1 MFRHHLLLIY
11 RNLKRYKTTFFINL
25 TGLSTGLACTLLI
38 FLWVR
43 DELWVDKFHE
53 ADSRI
58 HQVMMQFNSEGG
70 IGVGPETFSI
80 LAETLVEEVPEVE
93 LAVSEAVNP
102 DKSLLRVNDQS
113 IKSSGVYASKDYF
126 NIFSYPLDKG
136 EKDKVLAD
144 QSNIVISRDLALKLF
159 SSLEDIIG
167 NEIVIDG
174 KGQYLVSGIFHI
186 PSSSTRQFDF
196 VLPLATA
203 FKHYPNLTNNWDNSW
218 VNTHILLSEG
228 ADITQLNHKITDL
241 IHSNTGSE
249 YLTAFTI
256 KYSDAYLYGKYE
268 DGVQT
273 GGRIE
278 YVWLFSI
285 IAGFVILIACINFM
299 NLSTANASRKLKEV
313 GIKKAIGVARK
324 SLIIQFLGETLT
336 MAFLALALAM
346 VMVFLV
352 LPQFNQIT
360 AKQLSLNFD
369 FQMIAVLLV
378 ITLLT
383 GFLAGGYPALY
394 LSGFKP
400 TVVLKGRLTSSTG
413 ELWIRKGLIIFQF
426 IMSVILVVAVL
437 VVYKQMQLIQH
448 KNLGY
453 DKDHVIYFQMEG
465 KVKDH
470 LETFLS
476 EVTQIPGVSN
486 ASSMF
491 LTFFGDL
498 NSTIDVSWEG
508 KAPHADWGMQY
519 RRVNYG
525 TTELLDI
532 EMAAGRSYSK
542 DFSDSSR
549 IVFNEAAI
557 AAMGLEDPI
566 GKTVKLWGRE
576 MEIIGVAKDFHF
588 QSLHETVKPLFL
600 FLNPERTNNIIIKI
614 ESGREKEVI
623 DALLDFYKE
632 YNPGYALDYQFLD
645 QEYQAQYVAENRVSI
660 LSKYFGGL
668 AILISC
674 LGLFGLVTFTAERRT
689 KEIGIRKTLGAS
701 EAGIVKLLSGEFIQL
716 VGIAIVIAFPI
727 SFYFTQKWLDGFAYR
742 IDLEWWYFIGA
753 GSLTVIIALLTV
765 GFQSVKAAL
774 MNPVESL
781 RSE

>member
-1 MFRHHLLLIY
+1 MQ
-11 RNLKRYKTTFFINL
+11 YK
-25 TGLSTGLACTLLI
+25 
-38 FLWVR
+38 
-43 DELWVDKFHE
+43 
-53 ADSRI
+53 
-58 HQVMMQFNSEGG
+58 SEDG

-80 LAETLVEEVPEVE
+80 LAETLAEEIPEVE

-102 DKSLLRVNDQS
+102 DKSLLIVNDQS
-113 IKSSGVYASKDYF
+113 IKSSGAYASKDYF
-126 NIFSYPLDKG
+126 NVFSYPLYRGD
-136 EKDKVLAD
+136 KDKVLAEE
-144 QSNIVISRDLALKLF
+144 SHIVISRDLALKLF
-159 SSLEDIIG
+159 SSTEDIIG
-167 NEIVIDG
+167 KEITIDG
-174 KGQYLVSGIFHI
+174 KGQYLVSGVFSI
-186 PSSSTRQFDF
+186 PSSSTKQFDF

-203 FKHYPNLTNNWDNSW
+203 FKHYPNLKNNWNNSW
-218 VNTHILLSEG
+218 VNTHVLLKEG
-228 ADITQLNHKITDL
+228 ADATQLNPKITDL
-241 IHSNTGSE
+241 IHSNTGSH
-249 YLTAFTI
+249 YLTAFTR

-268 DGVQT
+268 NGVQA
-273 GGRIE
+273 GGRID

-285 IAGFVILIACINFM
+285 IAVFIILIACINFM

-313 GIKKAIGVARK
+313 GIKKAIGAARK
-324 SLIIQFLGETLT
+324 NLIIQFLGETLA
-336 MAFLALALAM
+336 MAILALALSIIM
-346 VMVFLV
+346 VLLI
-352 LPQFNQIT
+352 LPQFNEIT
-360 AKQLSLNFD
+360 AKQLSLAFD
-369 FQMIAVLLV
+369 WHLISVFLG

-383 GFLAGGYPALY
+383 GFIAGCYPAFY
-394 LSGFKP
+394 LSGFNP
-400 TVVLKGRLTSSTG
+400 TAVLKGKLPTTPG

-426 IMSVILVVAVL
+426 TMSVVLVIAVL
-437 VVYKQMQLIQH
+437 VVYQQTQLIQN

-453 DKDHVIYFQMEG
+453 NKDHVIFFQMEG
-465 KVKDH
+465 KVKDQ

-498 NSTIDVSWEG
+498 NSTIDVSWNG
-508 KAPHADWGMQY
+508 KDPNADWGMQY

-525 TTELLDI
+525 TTELLGI

-566 GKTVKLWGRE
+566 GKTVTVWGRE

-600 FLNPERTNNIIIKI
+600 FLNPHRTNNVILKI
-614 ESGREKEVI
+614 DAGKEQEVI
-623 DALLDFYKE
+623 NALQDFYHT
-632 YNPGYALDYQFLD
+632 YNPGYTLDYQFLD
-645 QEYQAQYVAENRVSI
+645 QEYQAQYVAENRVSV

-668 AILISC
+668 AVLISC
-674 LGLFGLVTFTAERRT
+674 LGLFGLATFTAERRT
-689 KEIGIRKTLGAS
+689 KEIGIGKTLGAS
-701 EAGIVKLLSGEFIQL
+701 AAGIVMLLSGEFVQL

-727 SFYFTQKWLDGFAYR
+727 SFYFTQNWLEGFAYR
-742 IDLEWWYFIGA
+742 IDLEWWYFIAA
-753 GSLTVIIALLTV
+753 GLLTVIIALLTV

>member
-1 MFRHHLLLIY
+1 M
-11 RNLKRYKTTFFINL
+11 
-25 TGLSTGLACTLLI
+25 ACTLLI
-38 FLWVR
+38 FLWVK
-43 DELWVDKFHE
+43 DELNIDKFHE
-53 ADSRI
+53 NGSSI
-58 HQVMMQFNSEGG
+58 YQVMMQYKSEDG

-80 LAETLVEEVPEVE
+80 LAETLAEEIPEVE

-102 DKSLLRVNDQS
+102 DKSLLIVNDQS
-113 IKSSGVYASKDYF
+113 IKSSGAYASKDYF
-126 NIFSYPLDKG
+126 NVFSYPLYRGD
-136 EKDKVLAD
+136 KDKVLAEE
-144 QSNIVISRDLALKLF
+144 SHIVISRDLALKLF
-159 SSLEDIIG
+159 SSTEDIIG
-167 NEIVIDG
+167 KEITIDG
-174 KGQYLVSGIFHI
+174 KGQYLVSGVFSI
-186 PSSSTRQFDF
+186 PSSSTKQFDF

-203 FKHYPNLTNNWDNSW
+203 FKHYPNLKNNWNNSW
-218 VNTHILLSEG
+218 VNTHVLLKEG
-228 ADITQLNHKITDL
+228 ADATQLNPKITDL
-241 IHSNTGSE
+241 IHSNTGSH
-249 YLTAFTI
+249 YLTAFTR

-268 DGVQT
+268 NGVQA
-273 GGRIE
+273 GGRID

-285 IAGFVILIACINFM
+285 IAVFIILIACINFM

-313 GIKKAIGVARK
+313 GIKKAIGAARK
-324 SLIIQFLGETLT
+324 NLIIQFLGETLA
-336 MAFLALALAM
+336 MAILALALSIIM
-346 VMVFLV
+346 VLLI
-352 LPQFNQIT
+352 LPQFNEIT
-360 AKQLSLNFD
+360 AKQLSLAFD
-369 FQMIAVLLV
+369 WHLISVFLG

-383 GFLAGGYPALY
+383 GFIAGCYPAFY
-394 LSGFKP
+394 LSGFNP
-400 TVVLKGRLTSSTG
+400 TAVLKGKLPTTPG

-426 IMSVILVVAVL
+426 TMSVVLVIAVL
-437 VVYKQMQLIQH
+437 VVYQQTQLIQN

-453 DKDHVIYFQMEG
+453 NKDHVIFFQMEG
-465 KVKDH
+465 KVKDQ

-498 NSTIDVSWEG
+498 NSTIDVSWNG
-508 KAPHADWGMQY
+508 KDPNADWGMQY

-525 TTELLDI
+525 TTELLGI

-566 GKTVKLWGRE
+566 GKTVTVWGRE

-600 FLNPERTNNIIIKI
+600 FLNPHRTNNVILKI
-614 ESGREKEVI
+614 DAGKEQEVI
-623 DALLDFYKE
+623 NALQDFYHT
-632 YNPGYALDYQFLD
+632 YNPGYTLDYQFLD
-645 QEYQAQYVAENRVSI
+645 QEYQAQYVAENRVSV

-668 AILISC
+668 AVLISC
-674 LGLFGLVTFTAERRT
+674 LGLFGLATFTAERRT
-689 KEIGIRKTLGAS
+689 KEIGIGKTLGAS
-701 EAGIVKLLSGEFIQL
+701 AAGIVMLLSGEFVQL

-727 SFYFTQKWLDGFAYR
+727 SFYFTQNWLEGFAYR
-742 IDLEWWYFIGA
+742 IDLEWWYFIAA
-753 GSLTVIIALLTV
+753 GLLTVIIALLTV